1 MSSGGAEH
9 AYAHPHSNPDSHTLT
24 RTRSHYL
31 PPPLPFPFSL
41 SFLPLPFSPL
51 FSLSVG
57 EHALQVLPALVDG
70 IPEARLNLVV
80 YHLRHDAVNEAYEL
94 VRDLEPTTPQV
105 SVVY

>member
-1 MSSGGAEH
+1 MFS
-9 AYAHPHSNPDSHTLT
+9 PSNI
-24 RTRSHYL
+24 
-31 PPPLPFPFSL
+31 PPPQSSPS
-41 SFLPLPFSPL
+41 LPL
-51 FSLSVG
+51 G

-105 SVVY
+105 GGWSLALLQRTHPFIILPPLLLNYHPCY